1 MFNSNSGSLPVS
13 IPIGVGGNGNG
24 FGGNTFEDVIALAI
38 IAMIF
43 GWGNGGWGGYGMSGF
58 GGSQGGSG
66 YVSDNY
72 ALITDNATLERKIDG
87 VYSGICDSTLALN
100 NTMTNGFAAAQ
111 NTMTQGFAGLNTSIV
126 TSGYE
131 TRNAITQDT
140 IAGMQNTNAI
150 QAQLAQCC
158 CDNKAA
164 IADVKYTIGSANADT
179 NYNLATQ
186 ANMLDRTV
194 SDKFCQTNFN
204 NATNTRD
211 IIDVQRADTQAILQ
225 KLDAMETNR
234 LREKLEAERDA
245 KYALQG
251 QLDRA
256 QLRTDIV
263 NDVRPCPKPAYITC
277 NPFGCNCQQNV
288 YGTTIA

>member
-1 MFNSNSGSLPVS
+1 MLSNN
-13 IPIGVGGNGNG
+13 GVTLSDIAAVTGRNNDGGFGTGEGWWVIILFALIFGWGRNG
-24 FGGNTFEDVIALAI
+24 FGG
-38 IAMIF
+38 F
-43 GWGNGGWGGYGMSGF
+43 GSGV
-58 GGSQGGSG
+58 SESG

-72 ALITDNATLERKIDG
+72 ALISDNATLERKIDG
-87 VYSGICDSTLALN
+87 VYAGICDSTYALN

-111 NTMTQGFAGLNTSIV
+111 NTMTQGFAGLNTALIQQ
-126 TSGYE
+126 GYE
-131 TRNAITQDT
+131 GRIATQ
-140 IAGMQNTNAI
+140 GVGN
-150 QAQLAQCC
+150 QLSQCC
-158 CDNKAA
+158 CDLKQQ
-164 IADVKYTIGSANADT
+164 IGDVKYTIGSTGAEISRGVERGFADT

-204 NATNTRD
+204 AATNTRD
-211 IIDVQRADTQAILQ
+211 IIDSQNAGTQAILA
-225 KLDAMETNR
+225 KLGEMETNR

-256 QLRTDIV
+256 QLRTQIVDDI
-263 NDVRPCPKPAYITC
+263 RPCPKPAFLSC
-277 NPFGCNCQQNV
+277 NPWGCNCQQNA